1 MQRSFT
7 ALLAATLAVASSYAS
22 VAASDDPLAAA
33 INAGEFKEITSVV
46 WATDGQIRYEQY
58 FGDGSAELLN
68 DTRSATKTLVAMAI
82 GAAIADG
89 DLAGTDVS
97 VWSLFESD
105 APFRFDSP
113 TKRAITVRD
122 LLTMSSALDC
132 NDNEWETPGNE
143 EHMYPARRWTFFV
156 LDLPVEEGYT
166 RDERG
171 YGPFRYCT
179 AGSFMLGQVVERA
192 TGEPVDQYVKR
203 RLFAPLGIDTVSW
216 PTSPSG
222 EIQTGGGTRLS
233 SRSLLTIG
241 ELLRN
246 DGVHAGETVLPGTW
260 ISEMTTDHIVAN
272 DRQRYGYQIWHE
284 DFACG
289 DGTVSGWYLSGNG
302 GNKVVIVDELDATIV
317 VTATLYG
324 TRGMHQQSTDIVEQ
338 HVLPTLSACQGTS

>member
-1 MQRSFT
+1 MTRSVT
-7 ALLAATLAVASSYAS
+7 TLLATFLIAACSTDSAATDEKTLAG
-22 VAASDDPLAAA
+22 A
-33 INAGEFKEITSVV
+33 IDAGTFKEITSVV
-46 WATDGQIRYEQY
+46 WAVDGTIRDEFY
-58 FGDGSAELLN
+58 FGDGSPDLLN
-68 DTRSATKTLVAMAI
+68 DTRSATKTLASMAI

-89 DLAGTDVS
+89 DLAGTDVTA
-97 VWSLFESD
+97 WSLFTDD

-113 TKRAITVRD
+113 EKRAITVRD

-132 NDNEWETPGNE
+132 NDNEWESPGNE

-156 LDLPVEEGYT
+156 LDLPVEDGYA

-179 AGSFMLGQVVERA
+179 AGSFMLGQIVERA
-192 TGEPVDQYVKR
+192 TGERVDKYVKR
-203 RLFAPLGIDTVSW
+203 RLLGPLGIADVTW

-233 SRSLLTIG
+233 SRALLAVG

-246 DGVHAGETVLPGTW
+246 NGRHGDATVLPAAW
-260 ISEMTTDHIVAN
+260 VDEMLTEHVQAN
-272 DRQRYGYQIWHE
+272 ERQHYGYQIWHE
-284 DFACG
+284 NFACG
-289 DGTVSGWYLSGNG
+289 DGTVSGWYLAGNG

-338 HVLPTLSACQGTS
+338 YVLPTLSACGATT